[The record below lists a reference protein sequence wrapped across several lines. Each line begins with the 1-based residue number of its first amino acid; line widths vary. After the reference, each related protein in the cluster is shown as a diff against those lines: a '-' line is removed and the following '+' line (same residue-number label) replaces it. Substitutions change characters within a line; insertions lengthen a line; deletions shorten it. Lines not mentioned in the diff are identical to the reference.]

1 MATTFRTGSTMG
13 SSAPRTAFGTVPRP
27 VAMPNPAADLAA
39 QYPGLSEQ
47 NAQISSNIMSELEGQ
62 LSPETLNSI
71 RDASAVYGVTSG
83 MPGSGLQTNRTLRD
97 LGLTTEQVQGKGL
110 EDYLN
115 AITGISRTQTVAPEL
130 QTEINTQNA
139 IWASA
144 PDPAMAAR
152 RQETLF
158 DKYLRSLSGPAG
170 GTGANPLGAGAPVG
184 AIGRRDLYGPGGIG
198 DIFDTQYF

>member
-1 MATTFRTGSTMG
+1 
-13 SSAPRTAFGTVPRP
+13 
-27 VAMPNPAADLAA
+27 MPNPAADLAA
-39 QYPGLSEQ
+39 QYPGLTNQ
-47 NAQISSNIMSELEGQ
+47 NEQISSNVMSELEGN

-97 LGLTTEQVQGKGL
+97 LGLTTEKVQGQGL
-110 EDYLN
+110 QDYLN
-115 AITGISRTQTVAPEL
+115 AITGISKTQTLAPEL
-130 QTEINTQNA
+130 QNEINTQNS

-144 PDPAMAAR
+144 PDPEMAAR

-170 GTGANPLGAGAPVG
+170 GTGVNPLGAGAPVG

-198 DIFDTQYF
+198 DVFDTSYF